1 MPPDPVTNVFI
12 LENGLGAANRGDTPS
27 ALALHI
33 AGQRTI
39 WREYAPPNPACRAV
53 LTPASASDFVA

>member
-12 LENGLGAANRGDTPS
+12 LENGLGAANGPHTQP

-33 AGQRTI
+33 PGQRTI
-39 WREYAPPNPACRAV
+39 WREYAPPKPACRAV
-53 LTPASASDFVA
+53 LTPASASDFAA